1 MPLPAAAG
9 PPAEVTFVAVGPRR
23 PSRRPSQGDE
33 EAESAEEIAVVT
45 ELPTPTPPSPVQPV
59 RARPVRPRPAR
70 TPLPAAF
77 FVAISVLLSVSGLA
91 LWGAFY
97 TLVLSSVQEHRAQH
111 VLYAAFRGQVAE
123 GTAPTGGTIA
133 HGAPVAMLE
142 APRAGLHH
150 LMVVEG
156 TTSGDLEAGPG
167 HRRDSP
173 LPGEAGTSFILGRSR
188 TFGAPFARIGSLRK
202 GDPITV
208 QTGEGTFKFSVDAVR
223 RPGDSL
229 SAFDTG
235 AARLTLVTSEPTRG
249 GARQLLY
256 VDATLKGTAQ
266 PASTGRPTSIPVA
279 ERQMQGD
286 RRAFLPVVLWLG
298 TMLVAVVAGSVARVR
313 WGLRQTLMVGLPLVV
328 ASAWG
333 VAETATHLLP
343 NLF

>member
-1 MPLPAAAG
+1 MEAAEERNGAAGEFPPGGEVPAPAPPAPAQPLP
-9 PPAEVTFVAVGPRR
+9 
-23 PSRRPSQGDE
+23 
-33 EAESAEEIAVVT
+33 
-45 ELPTPTPPSPVQPV
+45 
-59 RARPVRPRPAR
+59 ARPVRARPAR

-77 FVAISVLLSVSGLA
+77 FVAISVLLSLSGVA

-111 VLYAAFRGQVAE
+111 ILFAHFRSEVAE
-123 GTAPTGGTIA
+123 GTAPTGGAIA
-133 HGAPVAMLE
+133 HGAPVAVLD
-142 APRAGLHH
+142 APRAGLRH

-167 HRRDSP
+167 HRRDTP

-188 TFGAPFARIGSLRK
+188 TFGAPFVRIGSLKK

-223 RPGDSL
+223 RPGNPL
-229 SAFDTG
+229 SVFDTG
-235 AARLTLVTSEPTRG
+235 TARLTLVTSEPTRG
-249 GARQLLY
+249 GARQVLY

-266 PASTGRPTSIPVA
+266 PASTGRPSSIPVA

-286 RRAFLPVVLWLG
+286 RRALLPLVLWLG
-298 TMLVAVVAGSVARVR
+298 ALLAVVVGASVVRLR
-313 WGLRQTLMVGLPLVV
+313 WGLRQILVVGLPLVV

-333 VAETATHLLP
+333 IAEAATHLLP